1 MEESQELDAYIQM
14 DQVAK
19 YKVGEKVY
27 KLPQDYIL
35 ISNGLDASP
44 MISGTEDRI
53 SRENKVLE
61 KLRMDSLNTGRSPYT
76 SSFRIRIAKQKPSMI
91 LLEEISNAVPKA
103 SWALLKDLI
112 EKKWLKTVESD
123 SYEITIPY
131 SVIKNS
137 DDLNTYP
144 PEQEEAIKKLLIDRL
159 TLFDIED
166 KSSFSLDVI
175 GFGYYLDNNLWKMDE
190 NNQKIL
196 RVDYGLEEENN
207 H

>member
-1 MEESQELDAYIQM
+1 M
-14 DQVAK
+14 
-19 YKVGEKVY
+19 
-27 KLPQDYIL
+27 
-35 ISNGLDASP
+35 
-44 MISGTEDRI
+44 
-53 SRENKVLE
+53 
-61 KLRMDSLNTGRSPYT
+61 
-76 SSFRIRIAKQKPSMI
+76 
-91 LLEEISNAVPKA
+91 
-103 SWALLKDLI
+103 KDLI